1 MPHILLNRHSFNY
14 DERFQ
19 TNSAILNITPYA
31 PSVLIVG
38 TYNERN
44 IQGNEADFFYGR
56 NYFWPVIY
64 NLVNNSNILKKRRDD
79 DGIPL
84 GRPKIDQIL
93 NLCSSLKLTFAD
105 LILDVTVQLP
115 NHDDRYLDR
124 AIRLRKTKNNHQ
136 NIIEFLNENR
146 SITHVYAT
154 TKFTQ
159 LKSLKALWDT
169 IRIESRGDIHFGS
182 ILTPSGM
189 GGIPNFEL
197 LGRAETIA
205 RYWVWVNHPDNPY
218 GNFKNQKGYSHFDH
232 NWLVSNGI
240 NPVIF

>member
-1 MPHILLNRHSFNY
+1 MPHILLNRHNFNN
-14 DERFQ
+14 DDRFQ

-31 PSVLIVG
+31 PSVLILG
-38 TYNERN
+38 TYNEEN

-64 NLVNNSNILKKRRDD
+64 NLVNNSIILKKRRDVD
-79 DGIPL
+79 SYPL

-105 LILDVTVQLP
+105 LILDVNVKLP
-115 NHDDRYLDR
+115 NHDDRYLDQ
-124 AIRLRKTKNNHQ
+124 AIMLGKTINNHQ
-136 NIIEFLNENR
+136 NIVEFLNQNR

-154 TKFTQ
+154 TKFNQ
-159 LKSLKALWDT
+159 LNGLRALWDT
-169 IRIESRGDIHFGS
+169 IKQQSRPNIHFGS

-197 LGRAETIA
+197 LGRAATIA
-205 RYWVWVNHPDNPY
+205 RYWVWVNHPNNPY
-218 GNFKNQKGYSHFDH
+218 GNFKNQNGYIHLDH
-232 NWLVSNGI
+232 SWLLSSGV
-240 NPVIF
+240 NPLKF